1 VKLGTSSVVVAAFVG
16 PGTVLTCATAGIEF
30 GYTLGWILVF
40 AVAATFVL
48 QSFSAGAGILAHKGV
63 GEAMREAAKSRGMR
77 ILVSVLVVA
86 GLWMG
91 TAAFQTGNLLG
102 ASAGIESLFDGQVNR
117 SSILLTLAAI
127 SATILALNLRA
138 LTRILGGLVALMS
151 IVFLATMFL
160 APQDWARAL
169 SGLFVPR
176 LPSGSLV
183 KGLALVGT
191 TVVTYNLFLHA
202 SAVKRY
208 WADVPTPKAWRREM
222 IGMAIFLPLGGLIS
236 IAILMAGASLNAP
249 GGSVQSVADIAPI
262 IEPVAGGSARLL
274 FGLGLFA
281 AGITSSV
288 TAPLAAAFGIREIFG
303 WPDDPHDRRFRTVWI
318 SVLLTGLV
326 FALIGRNPLEIII
339 AAQAANGLLLPLM
352 AAFVLLLTARQKE
365 VTLPTWYKGVG
376 AAVVLVTAGLGIRTL
391 LWVFEQLG
399 Y

>member
-30 GYTLGWILVF
+30 DYTLGWILVF

-63 GEAMREAAKSRGMR
+63 GEAMREAAKSRGSR
-77 ILVSVLVVA
+77 ILVSVRVVA

-102 ASAGIESLFDGQVNR
+102 ASAGIESLFDGQINR
-117 SSILLTLAAI
+117 SLILLVLAAI

-160 APQDWARAL
+160 APQDWGAAL
-169 SGLFVPR
+169 TGLFVPR

-208 WADVPTPKAWRREM
+208 WANIPTPKAWRREM

-236 IAILMAGASLNAP
+236 IAILMAGATLDAPDGGVRGLPISPPSLSQLRA
-249 GGSVQSVADIAPI
+249 
-262 IEPVAGGSARLL
+262 
-274 FGLGLFA
+274 
-281 AGITSSV
+281 
-288 TAPLAAAFGIREIFG
+288 
-303 WPDDPHDRRFRTVWI
+303 
-318 SVLLTGLV
+318 
-326 FALIGRNPLEIII
+326 
-339 AAQAANGLLLPLM
+339 
-352 AAFVLLLTARQKE
+352 E
-365 VTLPTWYKGVG
+365 V
-376 AAVVLVTAGLGIRTL
+376 RD
-391 LWVFEQLG
+391 FCSD
-399 Y
+399 